1 MSMRWRVN
9 GLRVAVVLFGLL
21 LVEGLVRAGTIPR
34 IMLIPPSEIAV
45 ALAGLLVSGTM
56 APHILLTLRNIGMA
70 LTAAI
75 VLGFAVGALVHSLP
89 RLRSILDP
97 LFASYYSI
105 PIFVFYPLF
114 IVIFGMNSV
123 PLIIMGFLSAIVAM
137 IINTL
142 NGLDRVP
149 RAVLKTAR
157 VLQMNRARTVCLIIL
172 PAAAAHIFTG
182 VKLAVAYAFIGVIA
196 AEFILSGGGLG
207 YQISFTYFAF
217 DNPTMYALIAV
228 TLILVTVINLSLYA
242 WEKRLLTRMGRR

>member
-1 MSMRWRVN
+1 MRWRVTL
-9 GLRVAVVLFGLL
+9 LRMAVVLGGLL
-21 LVEGLVRAGTIPR
+21 LIEVPVRLGSIPR
-34 IMLIPPSEIAV
+34 VMLIPPSEMAV
-45 ALAGLLVSGTM
+45 ALVRLLASGTM
-56 APHILLTLRNIGMA
+56 TPHIALTLRNIGIA
-70 LTAAI
+70 LGAAI
-75 VLGFAVGALVHSLP
+75 VLGSAAGALVHSLP

-123 PLIIMGFLSAIVAM
+123 PLIIMGFLSAVVAM

-149 RAVLKTAR
+149 RALLKTAR
-157 VLQMNRARTVCLIIL
+157 VLQMDRVRTICLIIL

-217 DNPTMYALIAV
+217 DNPTMYALIAF

>member
-1 MSMRWRVN
+1 MRFRVN
-9 GLRVAVVLFGLL
+9 ALRCSVVLGVLL
-21 LVEGLVRAGTIPR
+21 LVEVLARVGTIPR
-34 IMLIPPSEIAV
+34 VMMIPPSEMAA
-45 ALAGLLVSGTM
+45 ALARLLASGKM
-56 APHILLTLRNIGMA
+56 NPHIALTLRNIGIA
-70 LTAAI
+70 LLSAI
-75 VLGFAVGALVHSLP
+75 VLGFAAGAVVHALP

-97 LFASYYSI
+97 FFASYYSI

-114 IVIFGMNSV
+114 IVIFGMNSI
-123 PLIIMGFLSAIVAM
+123 PLIIMGFLSAVVAM

-149 RAVLKTAR
+149 RVFRKAAR
-157 VLQMNRARTVCLIIL
+157 VLQMDRVSTACLIIL
-172 PAAAAHIFTG
+172 PAATAHIFTG

-217 DNPTMYALIAV
+217 DNATMYALIAL
-228 TLILVTVINLSLYA
+228 TLVLVTGINVSLYA

>member
-1 MSMRWRVN
+1 MRWRVN
-9 GLRVAVVLFGLL
+9 ALRSSVVLLGVLL
-21 LVEGLVRAGTIPR
+21 IEVLVRAGTIPR
-34 IMLIPPSEIAV
+34 VMLIAPSEMAA
-45 ALAGLLVSGTM
+45 ALWRLLGSGAMT
-56 APHILLTLRNIGMA
+56 PHILLTLRNIGIA

-75 VLGFAVGALVHSLP
+75 VLGFGVGALVHALP
-89 RLRSILDP
+89 RVRSILDP

-123 PLIIMGFLSAIVAM
+123 PLIIMGFLSAVVAM

-149 RAVLKTAR
+149 RALLKTAR
-157 VLQMNRARTVCLIIL
+157 VLQMNRARTVCLIVL
-172 PAAAAHIFTG
+172 PAAAAHLFTG

-217 DNPTMYALIAV
+217 DNPTMYALIAL
-228 TLILVTVINLSLYA
+228 TLILVTAINLSLYA